1 MQQRSANRR
10 RIARDIVE
18 EKLETMK
25 QAISDSG
32 HEVNAL
38 GHAGE
43 EGRRRPRKSTVSCQT
58 SVDPC
63 VSEWGN
69 PRGVKSSDPAVS
81 EVAVGSRRRELKH
94 LSTSRKRNQAR
105 DTLSSGERNGY
116 SLNRRTTV
124 RRCCGTSTWE

>member
-1 MQQRSANRR
+1 
-10 RIARDIVE
+10 V
-18 EKLETMK
+18 
-25 QAISDSG
+25 ISDSG
-32 HEVNAL
+32 HEVDAL
-38 GHAGE
+38 GHAGD

-69 PRGVKSSDPAVS
+69 PVEVAFYDPNPS
-81 EVAVGSRRRELKH
+81 EVGLGSIRRELKH

-116 SLNRRTTV
+116 SLNQWIRPLGLRDSDMRLPTIDQYSGKGSQ
-124 RRCCGTSTWE
+124 RG